1 MLILASESQA
11 RLSLLA
17 SINIAPDQVLPANID
32 ETAFKQEL
40 PSDLASRLSLSKA
53 EKIAPTIVDGII
65 LAADTV
71 SAIGR
76 RVLEKA
82 ETDEHVRTY
91 FKLFSGRRH
100 QVYSAV
106 CVLKVENGVVV
117 ARRQKLVKSTLK
129 FKRLEDSEIS
139 YYVESQQGI
148 GKSGGCNI
156 EGLAGAFII
165 YMQGSASGVMGLPL
179 YETCNLLKSVGYNR

>member
-11 RLSLLA
+11 RLSLLD

-32 ETAFKQEL
+32 ETALKHEL

-53 EKIAPTIVDGII
+53 KRIAENVTDAII

-82 ETDEHVRTY
+82 ETDEHVKTY
-91 FKLFSGRRH
+91 MELFSGRRH

-106 CVLKVENGVVV
+106 CVLKVENGVIV
-117 ARRQKLVKSTLK
+117 ACRQRLVKSTLK
-129 FKRLEDSEIS
+129 FKRLEDSEIN
-139 YYVESQQGI
+139 YYVESKQGI